1 MTTIYIDADAVPRAI
16 RDVLFRCAEKRGAKL
31 IFVANSWMNVPKYG
45 DISFVQVDQGPDVAD
60 DWIAEH
66 AADGDLVV
74 TQDIPLAARVVPKG
88 AAVIQ
93 TNGRE
98 LDQESIDEALS
109 MRDFAESLRDSGFAT
124 GGPAP
129 FSPKNKQQ
137 FSNALDRWL
146 TRAER
151 A

>member
-1 MTTIYIDADAVPRAI
+1 MPTIYIDADAVPRVIKA
-16 RDVLFRCAEKRGAKL
+16 VLFRAGEKRGAKL
-31 IFVANSWMNVPKYG
+31 IFVANSWMNVPSYG
-45 DISFVQVDQGPDVAD
+45 DISFVQVSQGPDEAD
-60 DWIAEH
+60 NWIAEE
-66 AADGDLVV
+66 AQDGDLVI

-98 LDQESIDEALS
+98 LDQNSIDEALS
-109 MRDFAESLRDSGFAT
+109 MRDFAEGLRDSGFQT

-129 FSPKNKQQ
+129 FSPKHKQT

-146 TRAER
+146 TKNPG
-151 A
+151 